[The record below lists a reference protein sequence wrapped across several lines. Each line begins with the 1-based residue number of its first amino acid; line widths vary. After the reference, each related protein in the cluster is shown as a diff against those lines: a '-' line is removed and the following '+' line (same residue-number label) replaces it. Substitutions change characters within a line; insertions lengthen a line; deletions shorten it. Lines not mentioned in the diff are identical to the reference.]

1 MEFNNLI
8 FPAPTPSYDENS
20 FPNELLWI
28 PRVIGKGENIPV
40 LYLPYF
46 RGSSKLLLYFHGN
59 AEDLGL
65 SYELAD
71 HLRTS
76 LEMHVMS
83 VEYPGYGAY
92 VGTPSADALINDIEN
107 LFSYITTNL

>member
-1 MEFNNLI
+1 M
-8 FPAPTPSYDENS
+8 
-20 FPNELLWI
+20 
-28 PRVIGKGENIPV
+28 PV

-46 RGSSKLLLYFHGN
+46 RGSSKLLIYFHGN

-65 SYELAD
+65 SYELVD

-92 VGTPSADALINDIEN
+92 VGTPSAEALINDIEN
-107 LFSYITTNL
+107 LFSYITTNLQWNSKNIIAFGRSIGSGPATHIAAKYNL

>member
-1 MEFNNLI
+1 MDFNNLI
-8 FPAPTPSYDENS
+8 FPAPTPSYDEKS
-20 FPNELLWI
+20 FPNELMWI
-28 PRVIGKGENIPV
+28 PRVRGKGGSMPV
-40 LYLPYF
+40 LYLPHF

-59 AEDLGL
+59 AEDLGS

-71 HLRTS
+71 HLRTT

-92 VGTPSADALINDIEN
+92 IGHPSAEILINDIEN
-107 LFSYITTNL
+107 LYSYITVNL